1 MNAKWPPL
9 FCPTLTSGVKLK
21 KKKSS
26 KIILLLIAIRQEIW
40 SYLPPEYQVWGV
52 QWWYFFGPPPIQK
65 FQYFIDQSTCMFAH
79 IWETDPSTFQLA
91 KCRIFK
97 IQTIPSGILNY
108 ISEGRLTKKS
118 SVFITCIDGEKQKKA
133 NTFFTRKSSLVRQTY
148 CCEYNSTGV

>member
-1 MNAKWPPL
+1 M
-9 FCPTLTSGVKLK
+9 
-21 KKKSS
+21 
-26 KIILLLIAIRQEIW
+26 I
-40 SYLPPEYQVWGV
+40 
-52 QWWYFFGPPPIQK
+52 FFWPPPIQK

-133 NTFFTRKSSLVRQTY
+133 NTFFTRKSSLVRETH
-148 CCEYNSTGV
+148 CCEYNSTVLRGVYISSCCVNTITVRKPPIFLNKTRDLYLSFKTKFFEFGALEVVAICP